1 MLCKQLNALFKRRH
15 DENDLLKSFNFIQ
28 FGIVTSYYQYFQSVS
43 EKLKIDPKTFW
54 SFHAIKSKTKRLP
67 AVVTYKD
74 RSASESVDKAALFN
88 ELFSSVYSSDNV
100 NYEDLQVD
108 VLYPSFLFEI
118 STTQS
123 EVENILVNLDAKKAT
138 GVDGSYRCP

>member
-28 FGIVTSYYQYFQSVS
+28 FGIFTSYYQYLQSVS

-123 EVENILVNLDAKKAT
+123 EVEKILVNLDAKKKT